1 MADEKMRRENEKE
14 RMLKMIGVEKVE
26 KREWWRQHGEERMMK
41 RDRCREN
48 REEIV

>member
-26 KREWWRQHGEERMMK
+26 KREW
-41 RDRCREN
+41 
-48 REEIV
+48 